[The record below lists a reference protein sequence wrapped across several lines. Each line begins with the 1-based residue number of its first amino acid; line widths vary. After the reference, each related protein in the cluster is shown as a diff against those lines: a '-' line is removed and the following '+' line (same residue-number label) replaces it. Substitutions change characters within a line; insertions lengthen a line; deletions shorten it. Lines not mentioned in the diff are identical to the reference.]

1 MISVSARQRGAALLQ
16 LNWLTSYDLRPV
28 ALLQSFVNEAID
40 TEQVR
45 QMRWLAKMEL
55 GEVDVIDGPL

>member
-1 MISVSARQRGAALLQ
+1 M
-16 LNWLTSYDLRPV
+16 LRPV